1 VIRPDGKYVAT
12 WTGHRVDCYSRS
24 SIFDGTSWAAE
35 KTFDWA
41 PLGCPWSQAT
51 TNMITYS
58 NPWYMGTTIYSAA
71 RSVTT
76 NPAFLS
82 STDDGATWSYYGEL
96 TSPLPSTGG
105 LAGYYKYWGN
115 NTDRVDFLATEAHP
129 RDFDNG
135 LWHGYIQGGMVYDSF
150 GTVVDTSLQD
160 PSATTTNAKDVTH
173 YTQVFKPGTTI
184 HGVVLNHA
192 WNHDIVRYADG
203 TIAALW
209 QARVNGTGDS
219 DPDKRMLYA
228 RFDGTSWKL
237 TYLVKGGPRLFP
249 DEQDF
254 IGLGALDPD
263 DPTTIYVST
272 PYDPRD
278 DTTMTTKHEIYRGTT
293 CDNGATFTWTNVTQN
308 STADNLR
315 PIVPKWN
322 SSHTALLWLRGL
334 YVASQ
339 VYTLK
344 VVGTISSK

>member
-1 VIRPDGKYVAT
+1 
-12 WTGHRVDCYSRS
+12 
-24 SIFDGTSWAAE
+24 
-35 KTFDWA
+35 
-41 PLGCPWSQAT
+41 
-51 TNMITYS
+51 
-58 NPWYMGTTIYSAA
+58 
-71 RSVTT
+71 
-76 NPAFLS
+76 
-82 STDDGATWSYYGEL
+82 
-96 TSPLPSTGG
+96 
-105 LAGYYKYWGN
+105 
-115 NTDRVDFLATEAHP
+115 
-129 RDFDNG
+129 
-135 LWHGYIQGGMVYDSF
+135 
-150 GTVVDTSLQD
+150 
-160 PSATTTNAKDVTH
+160 
-173 YTQVFKPGTTI
+173 
-184 HGVVLNHA
+184 
-192 WNHDIVRYADG
+192 
-203 TIAALW
+203 
-209 QARVNGTGDS
+209 VNGTGDS